1 MLLQQA
7 VVPAWHRYV
16 AGFLT
21 ARRPWRLPLQLFASG
36 FWGSECEAALRI
48 QLPSSQTRLE
58 KEVDLTA
65 MLAEALYVLLAS
77 WPYTCDASLRLKVC
91 LAVLEQAKPLD
102 Y

>member
-1 MLLQQA
+1 M
-7 VVPAWHRYV
+7 
-16 AGFLT
+16 
-21 ARRPWRLPLQLFASG
+21 ASLCG
-36 FWGSECEAALRI
+36 RILDRAQTLETSASAFRFRVWGSECEAALR
-48 QLPSSQTRLE
+48 LTE